1 MTRLRVASNRRAD
14 WQVALCAR
22 GARASS
28 QGLCPPRLWRH
39 EPQAKYNEEPPAKLV
54 GYFFNA
60 YEKMKKPAA
69 VPRRALVCRTG
80 FEPAFALFAQCLAIE
95 ENPLPCTF
103 QSAGTSPG
111 VGNAFLPYEP
121 LACDGHPKFYPA
133 LSVKLSAVFSIISF
147 HSFNVEKIWS
157 GYKNDRSRAMRAI
170 FGLYFSAFVR
180 PKRAE
185 SGKIH
190 IFRYLSK

>member
-1 MTRLRVASNRRAD
+1 MTRLRVTSNRRAD

-80 FEPAFALFAQCLAIE
+80 FKPAFALFAQCLAIE
-95 ENPLPCTF
+95 ENPLPYTF
-103 QSAGTSPG
+103 QSAGTSPASAMPFCLMNLSLATG
-111 VGNAFLPYEP
+111 IPSFTP
-121 LACDGHPKFYPA
+121 LYP
-133 LSVKLSAVFSIISF
+133 LSYRQFS
-147 HSFNVEKIWS
+147 
-157 GYKNDRSRAMRAI
+157 
-170 FGLYFSAFVR
+170 L
-180 PKRAE
+180 
-185 SGKIH
+185 
-190 IFRYLSK
+190 L